1 MAKVRVHQLAKEL
14 GISNNELIALLR
26 ELGEEVKSHSSTID
40 EETAEAIRELVQER
54 KGHLPRPQVVSLPR
68 RPVSPVELAE
78 RLQLDVGVIMRHLL
92 LSGIAVSPNQL
103 LELEVVVNLLK
114 QLGYEFQF
122 ERDGEKPPSEEGET
136 TSEEASEEK
145 TTSEEEETTLKKPFF
160 FSVSRPPVVTVMG
173 HVDHGKTTLLDAIRH
188 TNIAEQEYG
197 QITQHIGA
205 YEVEWKGRTIVF
217 IDTPGHEAFTTLR
230 ARGAMVT
237 DIVVLVVA
245 ADDGVM
251 PQTIEAINHARA
263 AGVPII
269 VAINKIDRP
278 DANPDRVKVQL
289 SELGL
294 VPEEWGG
301 DTLCVPISALKRQGI
316 DDLLE
321 MILLV
326 ADLMELKANPEATAW
341 GYILESRKD
350 PKVGPVATVI
360 VKEGTLRKGDWVVAG
375 MTYGRIRVM
384 RSWKGNEVREA
395 PPSKPVVVWGLE
407 ELPEAGD
414 KLEVVPDER
423 TAREIAERR
432 AEEKRQRQLQPVRR
446 ITLEDFFTQMQ
457 AGQVKE
463 LNLIIKGDVQGSVDA
478 ITYALSRLEHP
489 EVRINIIH
497 QGVGDISENDIML
510 AAASNAVILGFN
522 VRIDPSG
529 RRTLQREPVDVRLY
543 RIIYELIDD
552 VKKAIV
558 GLLEPIQREEILGV
572 AKVMATF
579 KTRIGTVAGCFVQR
593 GRLVLNAP
601 CRVIRNGQVVATTRI
616 ISLRHYTEDR
626 TEIPEGMECGVGLED
641 FSEFEVGDLLE
652 AFQIVEVQRSISEI
666 REKAA
671 PVPIGVSQ

>member
-78 RLQLDVGVIMRHLL
+78 RLQLDVGVIMRQLL

-136 TSEEASEEK
+136 TSEEK

-326 ADLMELKANPEATAW
+326 ADLMELKANPKATAW

>member
-463 LNLIIKGDVQGSVDA
+463 LNLILKGDVQGSVDA

>member
-1 MAKVRVHQLAKEL
+1 LAKVRVHQLAKEL

-326 ADLMELKANPEATAW
+326 ADLMELKANPKATAW

>member
-1 MAKVRVHQLAKEL
+1 LAKVRVHQLAKEL

-160 FSVSRPPVVTVMG
+160 FLVSRPPVVTVMG

-326 ADLMELKANPEATAW
+326 ADLMELKANPKATAW